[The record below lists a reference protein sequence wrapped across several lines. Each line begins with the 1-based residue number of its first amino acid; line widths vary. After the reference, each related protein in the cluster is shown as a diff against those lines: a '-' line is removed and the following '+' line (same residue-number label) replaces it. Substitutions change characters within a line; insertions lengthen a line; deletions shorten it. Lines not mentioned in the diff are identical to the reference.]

1 MKATNAGHGS
11 VSVLGTVCVFGVSIG
26 FRFAS
31 VSNGWWRSGF
41 HFVSVSFLLRISGGV
56 PVSAG
61 CNRLRTVC
69 FCFCYNSDSWIC
81 SLKVREA

>member
-1 MKATNAGHGS
+1 MKATNTGHGS
-11 VSVLGTVCVFGVSIG
+11 VSVLGTVCVLGVSIG

-41 HFVSVSFLLRISGGV
+41 HFVSVSFLFRISGGV
-56 PVSAG
+56 PV
-61 CNRLRTVC
+61 
-69 FCFCYNSDSWIC
+69 FYNSDSWIC